1 MAVSTIKAYDIEG
14 SSLSTFV
21 HKDYRQERAV
31 RRFLVESDEKDKT
44 NVLNDVAALIKVTG
58 GPSPL
63 AKHPQAF
70 YGANSELPLQSMS
83 IRKVGRCMWL
93 VEAQYYY
100 PF

>member
-14 SSLSTFV
+14 SSFSTFL

-31 RRFLVESDEKDKT
+31 RRFLVESDEADKT
-44 NVLNDVAALIKVTG
+44 NVLDDVTTLIKE
-58 GPSPL
+58 SNL
-63 AKHPQAF
+63 LKHPQTF
-70 YGANSELPLQSMS
+70 TGNANSELPLQSMT
-83 IRKVGRCMWL
+83 IKKVGRYMWL